1 MTTAEI
7 ILAGVAAVMGGGNAW
22 NWLAGRGKTK
32 VDLITLAQS
41 IAAETIKALK
51 DREDALLER
60 IGELEGKMDDM
71 SAHIA
76 SLENVIRDMGA
87 TPPPRPAPRPRTK
100 P

>member
-1 MTTAEI
+1 MTAAE
-7 ILAGVAAVMGGGNAW
+7 LALSGIVTVLGGGNIW

-51 DREDALLER
+51 DREDALMDR
-60 IGELEGKMDDM
+60 ISELEGKMDDM

-87 TPPPRPAPRPRTK
+87 TPPPRPAPRPRAK